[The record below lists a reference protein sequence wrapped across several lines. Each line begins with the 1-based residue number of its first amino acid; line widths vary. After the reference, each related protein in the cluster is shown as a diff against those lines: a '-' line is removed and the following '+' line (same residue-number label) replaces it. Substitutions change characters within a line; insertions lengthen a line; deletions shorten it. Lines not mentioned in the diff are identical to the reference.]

1 MQKVKAPRVLF
12 SVKLAGIAPPASRSG
27 RVVVMAQRFQSL
39 SFKVIATFI
48 LLTALAVSAI
58 SVLGYFTSSRISDAQ
73 ALKAKES
80 VLIFRGDMLQDQ
92 LGQLENQASSIAR
105 IEALQMSI
113 TSLKSGW
120 KTIEKSSGDARG
132 DLKKVFITNNPNP
145 ADQRERLMKPEG
157 PSGFYYSNHEKTQ
170 GEVARDLENTAFSDL
185 LIADLDGSV
194 LYSYKK
200 DDNFAENLKA
210 DPWKATGAGIAF
222 AKAVENTAKATDN
235 SAPTAFSGLRVDPSS
250 GKSAIF
256 YAVPIIKLGQA
267 KGIILF
273 KVRNDIIT
281 SILAKGI
288 VSGSTAQAAIISS
301 DGSAVGLNA
310 EGRLA
315 TLDTAP
321 FTFAKDAL
329 ASSNGMTVDDFAR
342 PDGTA
347 RAYVRSIAYQG
358 ERFLVVESV
367 LVSELNAGS
376 IEIATLLT
384 MIGLAALAVMAIATG
399 LITKLLFSPLARLAC
414 NTREVAGGKL
424 DVEIGSQNRQD
435 EIGTMAKALARFR
448 QSLIE
453 SRELEAASAATR
465 ARAERDRQENLAL
478 REAEAKTL
486 QDVVQ
491 ALDEGLHHLANGDL
505 AYQIETSFPNELE
518 GLRVNFN
525 EALVTL
531 SETMTAIG
539 GNSMAVRSGSEE
551 MRTGADDLAGR
562 TERQAAS
569 ITETANAIDAITQS
583 VRVQIQRAE
592 QAERIA
598 RDAKKETTG
607 SGEIMRETIAAM
619 EAIQSSSRQINTIIS
634 VIDDIAFQTNLLAL
648 NAGVEAARAG
658 ESGKGFAV
666 VAMEVRELAQRSSS
680 AAKEIASLLQKST
693 HEVETGVSLV
703 ERAGVA
709 LTGIGSHVEH
719 INGQIHEIME
729 STREEADTL
738 RQINKAVS
746 ELDSMTQQNAA
757 MVEETTAAIHRLAA
771 EAVEMDRQLGNF
783 TLPHDHHHHG
793 AEIHIFRHRRHTA

>member
-1 MQKVKAPRVLF
+1 
-12 SVKLAGIAPPASRSG
+12 
-27 RVVVMAQRFQSL
+27 MAQRFQSL

-48 LLTALAVSAI
+48 LLTALAVSTI
-58 SVLGYFTSSRISDAQ
+58 SVLGYFASSRISDEQ

-92 LGQLENQASSIAR
+92 LEQLENQANSIAR

-120 KTIEKSSGDARG
+120 KTIEKSSGDARAE
-132 DLKKVFITNNPNP
+132 LKKVFITNNPNP
-145 ADQRERLMKPEG
+145 ADQREKLMKPEG

-185 LIADLDGSV
+185 LIADMDGSV

-210 DPWKATGAGIAF
+210 DAWKATGAGLAY
-222 AKAVENTAKATDN
+222 AKAVENTAKATDD
-235 SAPTAFSGLRVDPSS
+235 SAPTGFSGLRVDA
-250 GKSAIF
+250 GKSGIF
-256 YAVPIIKLGQA
+256 YAVPIVKLGLA

-273 KVRNDIIT
+273 KVRDDIVT
-281 SILAKGI
+281 GILSKGI

-301 DGSAVGLNA
+301 DGSAVGLA
-310 EGRLA
+310 DGKLA
-315 TLDTAP
+315 TLDTAS
-321 FTFAKDAL
+321 FTFIPDAL
-329 ASSNGMTVDDFAR
+329 ANNQGMTVDDFDRA
-342 PDGTA
+342 DGSA
-347 RAYVRSIAYQG
+347 RAYVRGIDYHG
-358 ERFLVVESV
+358 DRFLVVESV
-367 LVSELNAGS
+367 RLSELNAGS

-384 MIGLAALAVMAIATG
+384 MIGLGALVVMAIATG
-399 LITKLLFSPLARLAC
+399 LITKLLFSPLARLAG
-414 NTREVAGGKL
+414 NTRDVADGKL
-424 DVEIGSQNRQD
+424 DTEIGSQNRHD
-435 EIGTMAKALARFR
+435 EIGTMAKALARFK
-448 QSLIE
+448 QSLLE
-453 SRELEAASAATR
+453 SRELEAASAETR
-465 ARAERDRQENLAL
+465 TRAERDRQENMAL
-478 REAEAKTL
+478 REAEAKSL

-491 ALDEGLHHLANGDL
+491 ALDEGLHHLASGNL
-505 AYQIETSFPNELE
+505 AYQIETRFPTELE

-525 EALVTL
+525 EALATL

-551 MRTGADDLAGR
+551 MRNGADDLAGR

-583 VRVQIQRAE
+583 VRIQIERAE

-598 RDAKKETTG
+598 RDAKKETAG
-607 SGEIMRETIAAM
+607 SSDIMRETIAAM
-619 EAIQSSSRQINTIIS
+619 EAIQSSSRQINSIIS
-634 VIDDIAFQTNLLAL
+634 VIDEIAFQTNLLAL

-693 HEVETGVSLV
+693 HEVESGVSLV

-709 LTGIGSHVEH
+709 LTGIGSRVEA

-738 RQINKAVS
+738 RQINSAVS

-757 MVEETTAAIHRLAA
+757 MVEESTAAIHRLAS
-771 EAVEMDRQLGNF
+771 EALEMDRQLGNF
-783 TLPHDHHHHG
+783 TLPQGHHHQSADVHVPG
-793 AEIHIFRHRRHTA
+793 HRRAS

>member
-1 MQKVKAPRVLF
+1 
-12 SVKLAGIAPPASRSG
+12 
-27 RVVVMAQRFQSL
+27 MAQRFQSL
-39 SFKVIATFI
+39 SFKVITTFI
-48 LLTALAVSAI
+48 LLTALAVSTI
-58 SVLGYFTSSRISDAQ
+58 SVLGYFASSRISDDQ

-92 LGQLENQASSIAR
+92 LEQLENQANSIAR

-120 KTIEKSSGDARG
+120 KTIEKSSGDARAE
-132 DLKKVFITNNPNP
+132 LKKVFITNNPNP
-145 ADQRERLMKPEG
+145 ADQREKLLKPEG

-185 LIADLDGSV
+185 LITDMDGSV

-210 DPWKATGAGIAF
+210 DAWKATGAGLAY
-222 AKAVENTAKATDN
+222 AKAVENTAKATDD
-235 SAPTAFSGLRVDPSS
+235 SAPTAFSGLRVDA

-256 YAVPIIKLGQA
+256 YAVPIVKLGQA

-273 KVRNDIIT
+273 KVRDDIVS
-281 SILAKGI
+281 SILSKGI

-301 DGSAVGLNA
+301 DGSAIGLNA
-310 EGRLA
+310 EGKLA
-315 TLDTAP
+315 TLDTAA
-321 FTFAKDAL
+321 FTFIPDAL
-329 ASSNGMTVDDFAR
+329 ANSQSMTVDDFAR
-342 PDGTA
+342 SDGTA
-347 RAYVRSIAYQG
+347 RAYVRGIDYHG
-358 ERFLVVESV
+358 DRFLVVESV
-367 LVSELNAGS
+367 RLSELNAGS

-384 MIGLAALAVMAIATG
+384 MIGLGALVVMAIATG
-399 LITKLLFSPLARLAC
+399 LITKLLFSPLARLAG
-414 NTREVAGGKL
+414 NTRDVADGKL
-424 DVEIGSQNRQD
+424 DTEIGSQNRHD
-435 EIGTMAKALARFR
+435 EIGTMAKALARFK
-448 QSLIE
+448 QSLLD
-453 SRELEAASAATR
+453 SRELEAASAETR
-465 ARAERDRQENLAL
+465 SRAERERQENLMQ
-478 REAEAKTL
+478 REAEAKSL

-491 ALDEGLHHLANGDL
+491 ALDEGLHHLAHGNL
-505 AYQIETSFPNELE
+505 AYQIDTRFPGELE

-525 EALVTL
+525 EALATL

-551 MRTGADDLAGR
+551 MRNGADDLAGR

-583 VRVQIQRAE
+583 VRIQIERAE

-598 RDAKKETTG
+598 RDAKKETSG
-607 SGEIMRETIAAM
+607 SSDIMRETIAAM
-619 EAIQSSSRQINTIIS
+619 EAIQASSRQINSIIS
-634 VIDDIAFQTNLLAL
+634 VIDEIAFQTNLLAL

-693 HEVETGVSLV
+693 HEVESGVSLV

-709 LTGIGSHVEH
+709 LTGIGSHVEA

-738 RQINKAVS
+738 RQINSAVA

-757 MVEETTAAIHRLAA
+757 MVEESTAAIHRLAS
-771 EAVEMDRQLGNF
+771 EALEMDRQLGNF
-783 TLPHDHHHHG
+783 TLPQGHHHQS
-793 AEIHIFRHRRHTA
+793 AEVHVLRHRRAS

>member
-1 MQKVKAPRVLF
+1 
-12 SVKLAGIAPPASRSG
+12 
-27 RVVVMAQRFQSL
+27 MAQRFQSL
-39 SFKVIATFI
+39 SFKVIVTFI
-48 LLTALAVSAI
+48 LLTVLSIAVIDVLA
-58 SVLGYFTSSRISDAQ
+58 YFASSRISDEQ

-92 LGQLENQASSIAR
+92 LAQLENQANSIAR

-120 KTIEKSSGDARG
+120 KTIEKTSGDARAE
-132 DLKKVFITNNPNP
+132 LKKVFISNNPNP
-145 ADQRERLMKPEG
+145 ADQREKLMKPEG

-185 LIADLDGSV
+185 LITDMDGSV

-210 DPWKATGAGIAF
+210 DAWKATGAGLAY
-222 AKAVENTAKATDN
+222 AKAVENTAKATDD
-235 SAPTAFSGLRVDPSS
+235 SAPTAFSGLRVDA

-256 YAVPIIKLGQA
+256 YAVPIVKLGQA

-273 KVRNDIIT
+273 KVRDDIVS
-281 SILAKGI
+281 SILSKGI

-301 DGSAVGLNA
+301 DGSAIGLNA
-310 EGRLA
+310 EGKLA
-315 TLDTAP
+315 TLDTAA
-321 FTFAKDAL
+321 FTFIPDAL
-329 ASSNGMTVDDFAR
+329 ANSQGMTVDDFAR
-342 PDGTA
+342 SDGTA
-347 RAYVRSIAYQG
+347 RAYVRGIDYHG
-358 ERFLVVESV
+358 DRFLVVESV
-367 LVSELNAGS
+367 RLSELNAGS

-384 MIGLAALAVMAIATG
+384 MIGLGALVVMAIATG
-399 LITKLLFSPLARLAC
+399 LITKLLFSPLARLAG
-414 NTREVAGGKL
+414 NTRDVADGKL
-424 DVEIGSQNRQD
+424 DTEIGSQNRHD
-435 EIGTMAKALARFR
+435 EIGTMAKALARFK
-448 QSLIE
+448 QSLLD
-453 SRELEAASAATR
+453 SRELEAASAETR
-465 ARAERDRQENLAL
+465 SLAERERQENLMQ
-478 REAEAKTL
+478 REAEAKSL

-491 ALDEGLHHLANGDL
+491 ALDEGLHHLAHGNL
-505 AYQIETSFPNELE
+505 AYQIDTRFPGELE

-525 EALVTL
+525 EALATL

-551 MRTGADDLAGR
+551 MRNGADDLAGR

-583 VRVQIQRAE
+583 VRIQIERAE

-598 RDAKKETTG
+598 RDAKKETSG
-607 SGEIMRETIAAM
+607 SSDIMRETIAAM
-619 EAIQSSSRQINTIIS
+619 EAIQASSRQINSIIS
-634 VIDDIAFQTNLLAL
+634 VIDEIAFQTNLLAL

-693 HEVETGVSLV
+693 HEVESGVSLV

-709 LTGIGSHVEH
+709 LTGIGSRVEA

-738 RQINKAVS
+738 RQINSAVA

-757 MVEETTAAIHRLAA
+757 MVEESTAAIHRLAS
-771 EAVEMDRQLGNF
+771 EALEMDRQLGNF
-783 TLPHDHHHHG
+783 TLPQGHHHQS
-793 AEIHIFRHRRHTA
+793 AEVHVLRHRRAS

>member
-1 MQKVKAPRVLF
+1 
-12 SVKLAGIAPPASRSG
+12 
-27 RVVVMAQRFQSL
+27 MAQRFQSL

-48 LLTALAVSAI
+48 LLTALAVSTI
-58 SVLGYFTSSRISDAQ
+58 SVLGYFASSRISDEQ

-92 LGQLENQASSIAR
+92 LEQLENQANSIAR

-120 KTIEKSSGDARG
+120 KTIEKSSGDARAE
-132 DLKKVFITNNPNP
+132 LKKVFITNNPNP
-145 ADQRERLMKPEG
+145 VDQREKLMKPEG

-185 LIADLDGSV
+185 LIADMDGSV

-210 DPWKATGAGIAF
+210 DAWKVTGAGLAY
-222 AKAVENTAKATDN
+222 AKAVENTAKATDD
-235 SAPTAFSGLRVDPSS
+235 SAPTGFSGLRVDA
-250 GKSAIF
+250 GKSGIF
-256 YAVPIIKLGQA
+256 YAVPIVKLGLA

-273 KVRNDIIT
+273 KVRDDIVT
-281 SILAKGI
+281 GILSKGI

-301 DGSAVGLNA
+301 DGSAVGLA
-310 EGRLA
+310 DGKLA
-315 TLDTAP
+315 TLDTAA
-321 FTFAKDAL
+321 FTFIPDAL
-329 ASSNGMTVDDFAR
+329 ANNQGMTVDDFDRA
-342 PDGTA
+342 DGSA
-347 RAYVRSIAYQG
+347 RAYVRGIDYHG
-358 ERFLVVESV
+358 DRFLVVESV
-367 LVSELNAGS
+367 RLSELNAGS

-384 MIGLAALAVMAIATG
+384 MIGLGALVVMAIATG
-399 LITKLLFSPLARLAC
+399 LITKLLFSPLARLAG
-414 NTREVAGGKL
+414 NTRDVADGKL
-424 DVEIGSQNRQD
+424 DTEIGSQNRHD
-435 EIGTMAKALARFR
+435 EIGTMAKALSRFK
-448 QSLIE
+448 QSLFE
-453 SRELEAASAATR
+453 SRELEAASAETR
-465 ARAERDRQENLAL
+465 TRAERDRQENMAL
-478 REAEAKTL
+478 REAEAKSL

-491 ALDEGLHHLANGDL
+491 ALDEGLHHLASGNL
-505 AYQIETSFPNELE
+505 AYQIETRFPTELE

-525 EALVTL
+525 EALATL

-551 MRTGADDLAGR
+551 MRNGADDLAGR

-583 VRVQIQRAE
+583 VRIQIERAE

-598 RDAKKETTG
+598 RDAKKETAG
-607 SGEIMRETIAAM
+607 SSDIMRETIAAM
-619 EAIQSSSRQINTIIS
+619 EAIQSSSRQINSIIS
-634 VIDDIAFQTNLLAL
+634 VIDEIAFQTNLLAL

-693 HEVETGVSLV
+693 HEVESGVSLV

-709 LTGIGSHVEH
+709 LTGIGSRVEA

-738 RQINKAVS
+738 RQINSAVS

-757 MVEETTAAIHRLAA
+757 MVEESTAAIHRLAS
-771 EAVEMDRQLGNF
+771 EALEMDRQLGNF
-783 TLPHDHHHHG
+783 TLPQGHHHQS
-793 AEIHIFRHRRHTA
+793 AEVHVLRHRRAS

>member
-1 MQKVKAPRVLF
+1 
-12 SVKLAGIAPPASRSG
+12 
-27 RVVVMAQRFQSL
+27 MAQRFQSL

-48 LLTALAVSAI
+48 LLTALAVSTI
-58 SVLGYFTSSRISDAQ
+58 SVLGYFASSRISDEQ

-92 LGQLENQASSIAR
+92 LEQLENQANSIAR

-120 KTIEKSSGDARG
+120 KTIEKSSGDARAE
-132 DLKKVFITNNPNP
+132 LKKVFITNNPNP
-145 ADQRERLMKPEG
+145 ADQREKLMKPEG

-185 LIADLDGSV
+185 LIADMDGSV

-210 DPWKATGAGIAF
+210 DAWKATGAGLAY
-222 AKAVENTAKATDN
+222 AKAVENTAKATDD
-235 SAPTAFSGLRVDPSS
+235 SAPTGFSGLRVDA
-250 GKSAIF
+250 GKSGIF
-256 YAVPIIKLGQA
+256 YAVPIVKLGLA

-273 KVRNDIIT
+273 KVRDDIVT
-281 SILAKGI
+281 GILSKGI

-301 DGSAVGLNA
+301 DGSAVGLA
-310 EGRLA
+310 DGKLA
-315 TLDTAP
+315 TLDTAS
-321 FTFAKDAL
+321 FTFIPDAL
-329 ASSNGMTVDDFAR
+329 ANNQGMTVDDFDRA
-342 PDGTA
+342 DGSA
-347 RAYVRSIAYQG
+347 RAYVRGIDYHG
-358 ERFLVVESV
+358 DRFLVVESV
-367 LVSELNAGS
+367 RLSELNAGS

-384 MIGLAALAVMAIATG
+384 MIGLGALVVMAIATG
-399 LITKLLFSPLARLAC
+399 LITKFLFSPLARLAG
-414 NTREVAGGKL
+414 NTRDVADGKL
-424 DVEIGSQNRQD
+424 DTEIGSQNRHD
-435 EIGTMAKALARFR
+435 EIGTMAKALARFK
-448 QSLIE
+448 QSLLE
-453 SRELEAASAATR
+453 SRELEAASAETR
-465 ARAERDRQENLAL
+465 TRAERDRQENMAL
-478 REAEAKTL
+478 REAEAKSL

-491 ALDEGLHHLANGDL
+491 ALDEGLHHLASGNL
-505 AYQIETSFPNELE
+505 AYQIETRFPTELE

-525 EALVTL
+525 EALATL

-551 MRTGADDLAGR
+551 MRNGADDLAGR

-583 VRVQIQRAE
+583 VRIQIERAE

-598 RDAKKETTG
+598 RDAKKETAG
-607 SGEIMRETIAAM
+607 SSDIMRETIAAM
-619 EAIQSSSRQINTIIS
+619 EAIQSSSRQINSIIS
-634 VIDDIAFQTNLLAL
+634 VIDEIAFQTNLLAL

-693 HEVETGVSLV
+693 HEVESGVSLV

-709 LTGIGSHVEH
+709 LTGIGSRVEA

-738 RQINKAVS
+738 RQINSAVS

-757 MVEETTAAIHRLAA
+757 MVEESTAAIHRLAS
-771 EAVEMDRQLGNF
+771 EALEMDRQLGNF
-783 TLPHDHHHHG
+783 TLPQGHHHQS
-793 AEIHIFRHRRHTA
+793 AEVHVLRHRRAS